1 MAEAL
6 VTEDPLD
13 GRQCIQQDRTSSA
26 MASAV
31 HGCQL
36 NLCEVGPPG
45 TGLGG
50 HPLFQMNSGIWRE
63 IEALI

>member
-45 TGLGG
+45 QDWGR
-50 HPLFQMNSGIWRE
+50 HPLFQMNSGIWWE